1 VSDSEVKGVSIT
13 LALLALS
20 ALTVLGALL
29 QSLKIEKISSAQ
41 QLTLMAERVTALK
54 TASEQAGEAIAHSEP
69 QIRRAA
75 EIETQYVN
83 LFTELLELA
92 KIDPDARSVTQKWK
106 IKASGES
113 NTPQVQAEFSESQ
126 PAKAVTTPAKPKVGQ

>member
-1 VSDSEVKGVSIT
+1 MSNPEDKGVPIT

-29 QSLKIEKISSAQ
+29 QSLKVEKLSAAQ
-41 QLTLMAERVTALK
+41 QLTLIAERVTALK
-54 TASEQAGEAIAHSEP
+54 AASEQAGEAIALSDP
-69 QIRRAA
+69 QIKRAS

-83 LFTELLELA
+83 LFTDLLELA
-92 KIDPDARSVTQKWK
+92 KVDPDARSITQKWK

-113 NTPQVQAEFSESQ
+113 NALQVNAESSEPP
-126 PAKAVTTPAKPKVGQ
+126 PAKPATPPAKPKMGQ